1 MTTRIDEFF
10 PNAAQPIKVKTV
22 GDRAAGDTVL
32 IAAHRTAALQW
43 GKKLNVPA
51 GLCVSPGSLRRLEGV
66 QATAL
71 VIVAT
76 DFVRLTTEQIEVV
89 EGVFQDFGDLSE
101 VVDALQELSTD
112 E

>member
-1 MTTRIDEFF
+1 MATRIDEFF

-51 GLCVSPGSLRRLEGV
+51 HLCVSPVSLRRLEGV

-76 DFVRLTTEQIEVV
+76 NFVHLTKQKADFLEIRFAVAA
-89 EGVFQDFGDLSE
+89 DFLE

-112 E
+112 D